1 MASFPVINKYLA
13 PTKMSFN
20 RKIEEL
26 TVVCPYSEILLD
38 NKRRNELP
46 AIKTHRKKILKFV
59 VLNEVL
65 KFPKANKCSLI
76 STMSHSGK
84 H

>member
-13 PTKMSFN
+13 PTKTSFN
-20 RKIEEL
+20 RKTEEL

-46 AIKTHRKKILKFV
+46 AIKAHRKK
-59 VLNEVL
+59 N
-65 KFPKANKCSLI
+65 P
-76 STMSHSGK
+76 
-84 H
+84 